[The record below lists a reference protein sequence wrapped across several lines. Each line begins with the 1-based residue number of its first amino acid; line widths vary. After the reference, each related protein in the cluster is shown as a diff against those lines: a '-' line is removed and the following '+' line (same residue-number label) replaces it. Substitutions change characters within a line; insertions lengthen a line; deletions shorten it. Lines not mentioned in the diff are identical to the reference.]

1 MAMTHFRR
9 AVSAPAAAFAPTVE
23 PVGRLKKRFE

>member
-9 AVSAPAAAFAPTVE
+9 AVAPAAAFAPAVE